1 MRLLERQVVKT
12 SGLAMLLLA
21 LPLSTRLAAAE
32 DATVYWNNLGMH
44 PVGQVWVNQ
53 HPDAVELGDLA
64 RCPACH
70 GADYRGTAISRT
82 GADRVLHTEFGTK
95 HFWPGFQ
102 VGCYTC
108 HIGPGGDDANP
119 NHPPLV
125 SDAAAATSADTPAMI
140 RLSASDADGNPLT
153 LRVVS
158 QPTHGTVELSGT
170 VATYVADAG
179 FFGSDIF
186 TFAAWD
192 GSSDS
197 NLASVAIDVVNG
209 LSGSASAC
217 PGDCSNDGAVTVDE
231 LIHCVSIALGAP
243 LGDCPP
249 CDVSG
254 DNLVTVDELVQAV
267 TASLNGCSGQ
277 PAPTGAA
284 TATPTPTPT
293 PRPSDASTA
302 TPTMPASTTLTDVQ
316 AIFTGSCTDQACHTA
331 ADQAG
336 DLALEPGS
344 SHTSLVG
351 VLSANP
357 VAQSAG
363 LLRVNPGNPDASFLV
378 TKLTTPL
385 RGQGSKMPL
394 GKPPLTAAQIQVIRD
409 WITQGALP

>member
-1 MRLLERQVVKT
+1 M
-12 SGLAMLLLA
+12 GLALLLLA
-21 LPLSTRLAAAE
+21 LSLSPRLAGADDAA
-32 DATVYWNNLGMH
+32 VYWNDLGMH
-44 PVGQVWVNQ
+44 PVGQVWVEQ
-53 HPDAVELGDLA
+53 HPDAVEQGDLN
-64 RCPACH
+64 RCQACH

-82 GADRVLHTEFGTK
+82 RADRVLHTEFGTK

-108 HIGPGGDDANP
+108 HVGPGGDDANP

-125 SDAAAATSADTPAMI
+125 SDAAAATAADVPVMI
-140 RLSASDADGNPLT
+140 RLSASDADGNPLI
-153 LRVVS
+153 LRVVA
-158 QPTHGTVELSGT
+158 QPIHGSVELSGT

-209 LSGSASAC
+209 SSGSAPTC
-217 PGDCSNDGAVTVDE
+217 PGDCGNDGAVTVDE
-231 LIHCVSIALGAP
+231 LIRCVSIALGAP

-249 CDVSG
+249 CDVSDDG
-254 DNLVTVDELVQAV
+254 SVTVDELVQAV
-267 TASLNGCSGQ
+267 TASLNGCSG
-277 PAPTGAA
+277 PPTPTGAT

-293 PRPSDASTA
+293 PRSSGAPTT
-302 TPTMPASTTLTDVQ
+302 TPTIASATLTDVQ
-316 AIFTGSCTDQACHTA
+316 AIFTSSCTDQSCHTA

-344 SHTSLVG
+344 SHAALVG

-357 VAQSAG
+357 AALSAG
-363 LLRVNPGNPDASFLV
+363 LLRVSPGNPDTSFLM

-385 RGQGSKMPL
+385 HGQGSKMPL

-409 WITQGALP
+409 WITHGALP